1 MKLGNIIRKHKP
13 TLILK
18 IGELEAITVKAAYKA
33 ADVDGAPRTMLEL
46 IKGGKPELK
55 RLKQALAAGRKHAKR
70 IDLSDADWL
79 PPQPDPRKIL
89 GVAFN
94 NAGLRKAV
102 HVDPGVPNFFLKS
115 ASCLTGHNKPIVI
128 RQNYG
133 QTIPE
138 PELCLVI
145 GRGGKDIAEADALA
159 HVFAYSIMDD
169 VTSHGMK
176 FSMDSVAVT
185 REPELMRPEYI
196 NWRRRHGD
204 DDYDL
209 YYVYHT
215 RSKNSDTFGP
225 MGPWLTTADEIPD
238 PNKVR
243 IRAYRNGELFS
254 DDSTAKYTFKIETL
268 IAEASRFFT
277 LEPGD
282 IISCGTAAK
291 GNERFPH
298 AHRSVPLQVEE
309 CTIDIELDGLGRLSN
324 PVYHEWKHQAGSG

>member
-1 MKLGNIIRKHKP
+1 MKLGNIIHKNKP
-13 TLILK
+13 TLIVQTADNR
-18 IGELEAITVKAAYKA
+18 AITLKGAYKA
-33 ADVDGAPRTMLEL
+33 AGLDRVPKTMLEL
-46 IKGGKPELK
+46 IRGGRPELK
-55 RLKQALAAGRKHAKR
+55 RLRKALAAGRKRAKQ
-70 IDLSDADWL
+70 IDLSGAEWL

-94 NAGLRKAV
+94 NVGIRRAA

-128 RQNYG
+128 RQYFG

-145 GRGGKDIAEADALA
+145 GKGGKDIPEGDALA
-159 HVFAYSIMDD
+159 HVFGYSIIDD

-196 NWRRRHGD
+196 NWRRRHGGD
-204 DDYDL
+204 DHDL

-215 RSKNSDTFGP
+215 RSKSSDTFGP

-238 PNKVR
+238 PNNVR
-243 IRAYRNGELFS
+243 IRAYRDGELFS

-298 AHRSVPLQVEE
+298 AHRDVALQLEE

-324 PVYHEWKHQAGSG
+324 PVYHEWKHQD